1 MWAPCDLNAGE
12 QKYSQ
17 LLPATET
24 ELSAGRVGVLWLK
37 CGLPLPIYLFPC
49 LQIRIVDPEKWKLAK
64 AKCQKENGWAFTEY
78 EERDKDF
85 ICPEKYN
92 HEFNT
97 LKFRF
102 QAKSPMEKEVD
113 GEWEP
118 YYHIGCCWVNKPL
131 TECDSSAEQCD
142 RRKT

>member
-1 MWAPCDLNAGE
+1 M
-12 QKYSQ
+12 
-17 LLPATET
+17 
-24 ELSAGRVGVLWLK
+24 
-37 CGLPLPIYLFPC
+37 
-49 LQIRIVDPEKWKLAK
+49 DPEKWKLAK

-78 EERDKDF
+78 AERDKDF

-142 RRKT
+142 RRKTWYKHLPSVINCNDQLQSVKKALCD